1 MKENG
6 LMINIMD
13 KVLSNGTI
21 IKSNIQ
27 EISCMDKKQE
37 KENLSSME
45 MFMMET
51 LLTDNFMEKANI
63 HFLDQEKYMK
73 EIL

>member
-1 MKENG
+1 
-6 LMINIMD
+6 
-13 KVLSNGTI
+13 
-21 IKSNIQ
+21 
-27 EISCMDKKQE
+27 MDKKQE

-73 EIL
+73 ENL